1 MRKLFAVPDTPSA
14 ASLRLLLVDDNL
26 LFRGHLERWLDRRT
40 IIHVVGLA
48 DSGREAVLLSTQL
61 RPDVVLMDT
70 GMAPMSGFEAAK
82 QIRHAQIP
90 SRIVLMATNRREEY
104 AEEFNFYCDGF
115 LEKDQLLTEL
125 IPLLTALFPYF
136 AVASTA

>member
-1 MRKLFAVPDTPSA
+1 MRNLYVVPDTPL
-14 ASLRLLLVDDNL
+14 ASTIRLLLVDDNP
-26 LFRGHLERWLDRRT
+26 LFRGHLERWLNRRT
-40 IIHVVGLA
+40 TINVIGLA

-61 RPDVVLMDT
+61 CPDVVLMDT

-115 LEKDQLLTEL
+115 LQKDQLLTEL
-125 IPLLTALFPYF
+125 IPLLTGLFPCSM
-136 AVASTA
+136 VASKT